1 MPTEKE
7 MKRIELSILY
17 ELRLMIASDA
27 KETYTKDELL
37 DIIDKFAM
45 VKNTPV

>member
-7 MKRIELSILY
+7 MKKIELSTLY
-17 ELRLMIASDA
+17 EFRLLIAADE
-27 KETYTKDELL
+27 KETYTKAELL

-45 VKNTPV
+45 VKNTPA